1 VFLELRKQRN
11 NVSGF
16 TLLLWVLKCSLTSL
30 SILCYFILF
39 FKFWKGKRVCKLCEI
54 INPVK
59 GKGKSVNWG
68 FSPQFFLYRRFGEL
82 LKNKQY
88 YQFYTKKTQMFPILF
103 YFCQT
108 RTTKKFQKN
117 KITHLDLPS
126 LIIF

>member
-68 FSPQFFLYRRFGEL
+68 FSPQFSYIEDLVNC
-82 LKNKQY
+82 LKISNIIKFTLRKHKCSQ
-88 YQFYTKKTQMFPILF
+88 ILF
-103 YFCQT
+103 YFFQT

>member
-1 VFLELRKQRN
+1 MFLELRKQRN

-68 FSPQFFLYRRFGEL
+68 FSPQFSYIEDLVNC
-82 LKNKQY
+82 LKISNIINFTLRKHKCS
-88 YQFYTKKTQMFPILF
+88 QFYFIFVKQE
-103 YFCQT
+103 Q
-108 RTTKKFQKN
+108 QKN
-117 KITHLDLPS
+117 FRKIKLLIWIS
-126 LIIF
+126 LLW